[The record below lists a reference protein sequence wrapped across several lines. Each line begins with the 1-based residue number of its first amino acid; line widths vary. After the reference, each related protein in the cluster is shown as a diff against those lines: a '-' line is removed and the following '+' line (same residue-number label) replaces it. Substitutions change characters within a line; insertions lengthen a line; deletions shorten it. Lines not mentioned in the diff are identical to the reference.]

1 MSFFNSRG
9 VFLQLMQPG
18 PSEPNTLVSMQLARK
33 ELAWD
38 AQTSTESELLVDS
51 IMVTATSKDGGK
63 TFTID
68 RLNQDVDRDGVNGDA
83 DKAKLAAHAKAYASI
98 INP

>member
-68 RLNQDVDRDGVNGDA
+68 RLNQDVDRDGVIGDA
-83 DKAKLAAHAKAYASI
+83 DKAKLAALAKAYASI

>member
-1 MSFFNSRG
+1 MSFFNARG

-38 AQTSTESELLVDS
+38 AQTSSETETLVDS

-63 TFTID
+63 TFTVG
-68 RLNQDVDRDGVNGDA
+68 RLDQDVDRDGVIGEA
-83 DKAKLAAHAKAYASI
+83 DKAKLAALAKAYASI

>member
-51 IMVTATSKDGGK
+51 IMVTAISKDGGK

-68 RLNQDVDRDGVNGDA
+68 RLNQDVDRDGVIGDA
-83 DKAKLAAHAKAYASI
+83 DKAKLAALAKAYASI

>member
-1 MSFFNSRG
+1 MSFFNDRG

-18 PSEPNTLVSMQLARK
+18 PSEPNTLVSLQLARK

-38 AQTSTESELLVDS
+38 AQTSTHSELLVDS

-63 TFTID
+63 TFTVG
-68 RLNQDVDRDGVNGDA
+68 RLNQDVDRDGVIGEE
-83 DKAKLAAHAKAYASI
+83 DKAKLAALAKAYASI